1 MTDRAD
7 RLVAELDQ
15 IGDGSGADVMLVT
28 SLVNVRYLTGYT
40 GSNGAALIGPE
51 TRVFFTDFRYQEQSA
66 VEVDPSFQRRIERA
80 DLLEGLA
87 DVLPAGQ
94 PRLAFEDGAMTVRAN
109 AASTGAARRSR
120 GAGRRRRPGRAPA
133 GDQGTRGA
141 REDPGCDRAG
151 RRGGT

>member
-15 IGDGSGADVMLVT
+15 IGDGADVMLVT
-28 SLVNVRYLTGYT
+28 SLQNVRYLTGFT

-66 VEVDPSFQRRIERA
+66 VEIDPSFQRRVERA

-87 DVLPAGQ
+87 DVLPSGQ
-94 PRLAFEDGAMTVRAN
+94 PRLALITCDGAWV
-109 AASTGAARRSR
+109 
-120 GAGRRRRPGRAPA
+120 
-133 GDQGTRGA
+133 QGNRTYDHRLVVYA
-141 REDPGCDRAG
+141 
-151 RRGGT
+151 TLVS